1 MAGALDP
8 GARGLWKKETL
19 QDMTALPQQH
29 VSGVFVCW
37 ILMAPLVA
45 TRDETTGAD
54 GSWRFG
60 VTAGEA
66 KKHTHTH
73 TQRFNS
79 RVASLPFPP
88 VSYVDFH
95 N

>member
-1 MAGALDP
+1 
-8 GARGLWKKETL
+8 
-19 QDMTALPQQH
+19 MTVLHQQP

-45 TRDETTGAD
+45 MKDKTTGAD

-66 KKHTHTH
+66 
-73 TQRFNS
+73 
-79 RVASLPFPP
+79 
-88 VSYVDFH
+88 
-95 N
+95 

>member
-1 MAGALDP
+1 
-8 GARGLWKKETL
+8 
-19 QDMTALPQQH
+19 MTALPQQP

-45 TRDETTGAD
+45 MSDKTTGAD

-66 KKHTHTH
+66 
-73 TQRFNS
+73 
-79 RVASLPFPP
+79 
-88 VSYVDFH
+88 
-95 N
+95 